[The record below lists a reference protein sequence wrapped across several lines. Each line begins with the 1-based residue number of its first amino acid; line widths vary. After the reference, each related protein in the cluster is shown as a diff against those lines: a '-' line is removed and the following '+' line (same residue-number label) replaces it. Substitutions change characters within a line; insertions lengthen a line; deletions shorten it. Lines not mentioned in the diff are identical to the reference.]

1 MVIFVVSIQEYG
13 EKREEVSFQV
23 DKCLKD
29 HLPAVS
35 VESLVSMEL
44 IA

>member
-1 MVIFVVSIQEYG
+1 MVIFVVRIKEYG
-13 EKREEVSFQV
+13 GGWEEVSFQV
-23 DKCLKD
+23 DNSLKD
-29 HLPAVS
+29 NLPALS

>member
-1 MVIFVVSIQEYG
+1 MDIFIVSIEEYG
-13 EKREEVSFQV
+13 KQELRSVFSSF
-23 DKCLKD
+23 LKD
-29 HLPAVS
+29 NLPALS